1 MSDKMLPLLGQSGL
15 SPVMMT
21 GEVVLNAK
29 KDMQEYESRQG
40 DFGVGGLIHISH
52 IAQNDMVFIR
62 KGKQPVRSQGFGDN
76 EYAVDVFAAWN
87 GATHELDDA
96 FELVGIARAPPMHQ
110 NMQGRETME
119 AGFALQIGGSRTLRC
134 ISHSVIPIGSRL
146 CWKIP
151 RDLTGLP
158 EDNQKHGR
166 ILAEICAYKPTN
178 AIVAPHN
185 LHNMIHNQMHSKTDL
200 AALHNAD
207 RAAYQNA
214 WKIWEGMQSLAF
226 SSVLVYLANAVDAA
240 GARLYR
246 NGVIPAA
253 KKMEIA
259 EQMGLVGISDRA
271 VGSAA
276 AKKRFQD
283 TTSQLLDTLF
293 QSKVVGD
300 ISAPSKDLTAFP
312 FTVDG
317 GYNPNAKERDVSRK
331 QASGYNALY
340 DTMIVM
346 YDSEKS
352 REFGWTMNGAAP
364 GQDIDVVLKR
374 VA

>member
-1 MSDKMLPLLGQSGL
+1 MLPLLGQSGL

-76 EYAVDVFAAWN
+76 EYAIDVFAAWN

-96 FELVGIARAPPMHQ
+96 FEFVGIARAPPMHQ

-146 CWKIP
+146 VWKIP
-151 RDLTGLP
+151 RDLMGLP

-185 LHNMIHNQMHSKTDL
+185 LHNMIYNQMHSKIDI
-200 AALHNAD
+200 AALNVAD

-214 WKIWEGMQSLAF
+214 WKVWEGMQSLAF
-226 SSVLVYLANAVDAA
+226 SSILSYLAFGTDAN
-240 GARLYR
+240 GTRLYP
-246 NGVIPAA
+246 NGVIPSL
-253 KKMEIA
+253 KKLEIA
-259 EQMGLVGISDRA
+259 EQLGLVQISDRA
-271 VGSAA
+271 VNSDAT
-276 AKKRFQD
+276 KKRFRD
-283 TTSQLLDTLF
+283 TTALLLDTLF
-293 QSKVVGD
+293 QSKVTGD
-300 ISAPSKDLTAFP
+300 LSAPSKDLTAFP

-317 GYNPNAKERDVSRK
+317 GYNPDAKERAVSAK
-331 QASGYNALY
+331 QAVAYNTLY
-340 DTMIVM
+340 DTIIVM